1 MNFERKC
8 LVSLLAAAA
17 LVPIFVR
24 DQYLLH
30 IAIMVLFYA
39 VLATSLN
46 LVVGYVGEFSLGHTA
61 FLGTGAYA
69 AAILSTQYGWPMWLT
84 VPVSGMLAALMG
96 VAIGAITLRL
106 QGPFF
111 VIVTLSFAEV
121 LRLVA
126 DNWIG
131 LTNGPMGIA
140 GIPQPELVTRLGNLG
155 AKQFY
160 YAVAWLILALA
171 LYLSFRFVHS
181 NAGRAAV
188 AIRENRYVAQSIGIR
203 PLTYSM
209 LALVLGAFLSGMAGG
224 FYAHYISFVGPEM
237 FRFAFMVSMIIMVLI
252 GGKGTLVGP
261 LIGALLVTF
270 LEEYLREAKELRL
283 SIFGLAVIA
292 IVLFLPQGLMGFAG
306 RRRERRRS
314 ASGTAMAS
322 KSSAVAQPHA
332 GRAA

>member
-1 MNFERKC
+1 MKFEKHC
-8 LVSLLAAAA
+8 LFALMALAALLP
-17 LVPIFVR
+17 LVVR
-24 DQYLLH
+24 DQYVLH

-39 VLATSLN
+39 VLASSLN

-69 AAILSTQYGWPMWLT
+69 AAILSTQYGWPMWAT
-84 VPVSGMLAALMG
+84 VPVAGLLAAVVG
-96 VAIGAITLRL
+96 VVIGGITLRL

-140 GIPQPELVTRLGNLG
+140 GVPQPEWLGEAGNLG

-160 YAVAWLILALA
+160 YGIAWVLLAIT
-171 LYLSFRFVHS
+171 LYLGFRFVHS

-188 AIRENRYVAQSIGIR
+188 AVRENRYVAQSIGIR
-203 PLTYSM
+203 PLSYSM
-209 LALVLGAFLSGMAGG
+209 LALVLGALLSGMAGG
-224 FYAHYISFVGPEM
+224 FYAHYISFVGPEV

-292 IVLFLPQGLMGFAG
+292 IVLFLPRGLMGFVVQW
-306 RRRERRRS
+306 RESRKAAAPKVAP
-314 ASGTAMAS
+314 ASP
-322 KSSAVAQPHA
+322 KAQR
-332 GRAA
+332 RAA

>member
-1 MNFERKC
+1 MKFEKHC
-8 LVSLLAAAA
+8 LWA
-17 LVPIFVR
+17 LMALGAMLPFVVQ
-24 DQYLLH
+24 DQYVLH

-39 VLATSLN
+39 ILATSLN

-69 AAILSTQYGWPMWLT
+69 AALLSTQYGWPIWAT
-84 VPVSGMLAALMG
+84 IPTAGVLAAIMG
-96 VAIGAITLRL
+96 FIVGGITLRL

-126 DNWIG
+126 DNWIA

-140 GIPQPELVTRLGNLG
+140 GIPQPELLKEASNLA

-160 YAVAWLILALA
+160 YAIVWALLALA

-188 AIRENRYVAQSIGIR
+188 AVRENRYVAQSIGIR
-203 PLTYSM
+203 PLSYSM
-209 LALVLGAFLSGMAGG
+209 LALVLGAMLSGMAGG
-224 FYAHYISFVGPEM
+224 FYAHYISFVGPEV
-237 FRFAFMVSMIIMVLI
+237 FRFAFMISMIIMVLI

-292 IVLFLPQGLMGFAG
+292 IVLFLPRGLMGFITQ
-306 RRRERRRS
+306 RREAR
-314 ASGTAMAS
+314 
-322 KSSAVAQPHA
+322 SSAATSLQSTPA
-332 GRAA
+332 ADGRPA

>member
-1 MNFERKC
+1 MNYEKKI
-8 LVSLLAAAA
+8 LLGLMALAAAVP
-17 LVPIFVR
+17 LVVR
-24 DQYLLH
+24 DQYVLH
-30 IAIMVLFYA
+30 IIIMVLFYA
-39 VLATSLN
+39 VLASSLN

-69 AAILSTQYGWPMWLT
+69 AAILSTQYGWPIWAT
-84 VPVSGMLAALMG
+84 IPVAGVLAALMG
-96 VAIGAITLRL
+96 VVIGALTLRL

-140 GIPQPELVTRLGNLG
+140 GIPQPRLLEAASNLAG
-155 AKQFY
+155 KQFY
-160 YAVAWLILALA
+160 YAVAWVLLALT
-171 LYLSFRFVHS
+171 LYLSYRFVHS

-188 AIRENRYVAQSIGIR
+188 AVRENRFVAQSVGIR
-203 PLTYSM
+203 PLNYTM
-209 LALVLGAFLSGMAGG
+209 LALVLGALLSGMAGG

-237 FRFAFMVSMIIMVLI
+237 FRFAFMVSMIIMVLV

-292 IVLFLPQGLMGFAG
+292 IVLFLPRGLMGYVAQ
-306 RRRERRRS
+306 RREARL
-314 ASGTAMAS
+314 
-322 KSSAVAQPHA
+322 A
-332 GRAA
+332 GARAAPVATRSPA

>member
-1 MNFERKC
+1 MRFERRC
-8 LVSLLAAAA
+8 LWALMLLAA
-17 LVPIFVR
+17 LVPLLVR
-24 DQYLLH
+24 DQYVLH

-69 AAILSTQYGWPMWLT
+69 AALLSTQYGWPVWAT
-84 VPVSGMLAALMG
+84 IPVAGLLAAVMG
-96 VAIGAITLRL
+96 VIIGGITLRL

-126 DNWIG
+126 DNWIA

-140 GIPQPELVTRLGNLG
+140 GIPQPALLADAGNLG

-160 YAVAWLILALA
+160 YALAWVLLAIA
-171 LYLSFRFVHS
+171 LYLSYRFVSS

-224 FYAHYISFVGPEM
+224 FYAHYISFVGPEV

-283 SIFGLAVIA
+283 SLFGLAVIA
-292 IVLFLPQGLMGFAG
+292 IVLFLPRGLMGFVA
-306 RRRERRRS
+306 RRRETR
-314 ASGTAMAS
+314 AAAPAA
-322 KSSAVAQPHA
+322 AVAAPPT
-332 GRAA
+332 RRLV

>member
-1 MNFERKC
+1 MKFEKHC
-8 LVSLLAAAA
+8 LWALMALSALL
-17 LVPIFVR
+17 PFVVQ
-24 DQYLLH
+24 DQYVLH

-39 VLATSLN
+39 ILATSLN

-69 AAILSTQYGWPMWLT
+69 AALLSTQYGWPLWATIPTAGL
-84 VPVSGMLAALMG
+84 LAAVMG
-96 VAIGAITLRL
+96 FIVGGITLRL

-126 DNWIG
+126 DNWIA

-140 GIPQPELVTRLGNLG
+140 GVPQPELLNHASNLA

-160 YAVAWLILALA
+160 YVIAWALLALA

-188 AIRENRYVAQSIGIR
+188 AVRENRYVAQSIGIR
-203 PLTYSM
+203 PLSYSM
-209 LALVLGAFLSGMAGG
+209 LALVLGAMLSGMAGG
-224 FYAHYISFVGPEM
+224 FYAHYISFVGPEV
-237 FRFAFMVSMIIMVLI
+237 FRFAFMISMIIMVLI

-292 IVLFLPQGLMGFAG
+292 IVLFLPRGLMGFIAQ
-306 RRRERRRS
+306 RREARN
-314 ASGTAMAS
+314 
-322 KSSAVAQPHA
+322 SAVGSPQAAPA
-332 GRAA
+332 ADGRPA

>member
-1 MNFERKC
+1 MNFEKNC
-8 LVSLLAAAA
+8 LIGWMVLAAVFPL
-17 LVPIFVR
+17 LVQ
-24 DQYLLH
+24 DQYILH

-39 VLATSLN
+39 VLASSLN

-69 AAILSTQYGWPMWLT
+69 AAILSAQYGWPLWAT
-84 VPVSGMLAALMG
+84 IPVAGLLAAVMG
-96 VAIGAITLRL
+96 LVIGALTLRL

-140 GIPQPELVTRLGNLG
+140 GIPQPAILAEAGNLG

-160 YAVAWLILALA
+160 YAIAWVLLALT
-171 LYLSFRFVHS
+171 LYLSYRFVHS

-188 AIRENRYVAQSIGIR
+188 AVRENRYVAQSIGIR
-203 PLTYSM
+203 PLNYTM
-209 LALVLGAFLSGMAGG
+209 LALVLGALLSGMAGG
-224 FYAHYISFVGPEM
+224 FYAHYISFVGPEV

-261 LIGALLVTF
+261 LVGALLVTF

-283 SIFGLAVIA
+283 SLFGLAVIG
-292 IVLFLPQGLMGFAG
+292 IVLFLPRGLMGWVMQWRG
-306 RRRERRRS
+306 R
-314 ASGTAMAS
+314 
-322 KSSAVAQPHA
+322 AVAPSPVA
-332 GRAA
+332 VPAPEPEPAPGRPA

>member
-1 MNFERKC
+1 MNYEQKI
-8 LVSLLAAAA
+8 LLGLMALAAAVP
-17 LVPIFVR
+17 LVVR
-24 DQYLLH
+24 DQYVLH
-30 IAIMVLFYA
+30 IIIMVLFYA
-39 VLATSLN
+39 VLASSLN

-69 AAILSTQYGWPMWLT
+69 AAILSTQYGWPIWAT
-84 VPVSGMLAALMG
+84 IPVAGVLAALMG
-96 VAIGAITLRL
+96 VVIGALTLRL

-140 GIPQPELVTRLGNLG
+140 GIPQPRLLDEASNLAG
-155 AKQFY
+155 KQFY
-160 YAVAWLILALA
+160 YAVAWVLLAVT
-171 LYLSFRFVHS
+171 LYLSYRFVYS

-188 AIRENRYVAQSIGIR
+188 AVRENRFVAQSVGIR
-203 PLTYSM
+203 PLNYTM
-209 LALVLGAFLSGMAGG
+209 LALVLGALLSGMAGG

-237 FRFAFMVSMIIMVLI
+237 FRFAFMVSMIIMVLV

-292 IVLFLPQGLMGFAG
+292 IVLFLPRGLMGYVAQ
-306 RRRERRRS
+306 RREARLAGARATPVATRS
-314 ASGTAMAS
+314 PA
-322 KSSAVAQPHA
+322 
-332 GRAA
+332 

>member
-1 MNFERKC
+1 MNYEKKI
-8 LVSLLAAAA
+8 LLALMALAAAVP
-17 LVPIFVR
+17 LVVR
-24 DQYLLH
+24 DQYVLH
-30 IAIMVLFYA
+30 IIIMVLFYA
-39 VLATSLN
+39 VLASSLN

-69 AAILSTQYGWPMWLT
+69 AAILSTQYGWPIWAT
-84 VPVSGMLAALMG
+84 IPVAGVLAALMG
-96 VAIGAITLRL
+96 VVIGALTLRL

-140 GIPQPELVTRLGNLG
+140 GIPQPRLLDEASNLAG
-155 AKQFY
+155 KQFY
-160 YAVAWLILALA
+160 YALAWLLLAVT
-171 LYLSFRFVHS
+171 LYLSYRFVHS

-188 AIRENRYVAQSIGIR
+188 AVRENRFVAQSVGIR
-203 PLTYSM
+203 PLNYTM
-209 LALVLGAFLSGMAGG
+209 LALVLGALLSGMAGG

-237 FRFAFMVSMIIMVLI
+237 FRFAFMISMIIMVLV

-292 IVLFLPQGLMGFAG
+292 IVLFLPRGLMGYVAQ
-306 RRRERRRS
+306 RREARL
-314 ASGTAMAS
+314 
-322 KSSAVAQPHA
+322 A
-332 GRAA
+332 GVRAAPVATRSPA

>member
-1 MNFERKC
+1 MNYEQKI
-8 LVSLLAAAA
+8 LLGLMALAAAVP
-17 LVPIFVR
+17 LVVR
-24 DQYLLH
+24 DQYVLH
-30 IAIMVLFYA
+30 IIIMVLFYA
-39 VLATSLN
+39 VLASSLN

-69 AAILSTQYGWPMWLT
+69 AAILSTQYGWPIWAT
-84 VPVSGMLAALMG
+84 IPVAGVLAALMG
-96 VAIGAITLRL
+96 VVIGALTLRL

-140 GIPQPELVTRLGNLG
+140 GIPQPRLLDEASNLAG
-155 AKQFY
+155 KQFY
-160 YAVAWLILALA
+160 YAVAWVLLAVT
-171 LYLSFRFVHS
+171 LYLSYRFVYS

-188 AIRENRYVAQSIGIR
+188 AVRENRFVAQSVGIR
-203 PLTYSM
+203 PLNYTM
-209 LALVLGAFLSGMAGG
+209 LALVLGALLSGMAGG

-237 FRFAFMVSMIIMVLI
+237 FRFAFMVSMIIMVLV

-292 IVLFLPQGLMGFAG
+292 IVLFLPRGLMGYVAQ
-306 RRRERRRS
+306 RREARLAGTRATPVATRS
-314 ASGTAMAS
+314 PA
-322 KSSAVAQPHA
+322 
-332 GRAA
+332 

>member
-1 MNFERKC
+1 MNYEQKI
-8 LVSLLAAAA
+8 LLGLMALAAAVP
-17 LVPIFVR
+17 LVVR
-24 DQYLLH
+24 DQYVLH
-30 IAIMVLFYA
+30 IIIMVLFYA
-39 VLATSLN
+39 VLASSLN

-69 AAILSTQYGWPMWLT
+69 AAILSTQYGWPIWAT
-84 VPVSGMLAALMG
+84 IPVAGVLAALMG
-96 VAIGAITLRL
+96 VVIGALTLRL

-140 GIPQPELVTRLGNLG
+140 GIPQPRLLDEASNLAG
-155 AKQFY
+155 KQFY
-160 YAVAWLILALA
+160 YAVAWVLLAVT
-171 LYLSFRFVHS
+171 LYLSYRFVYS

-188 AIRENRYVAQSIGIR
+188 AVRENRFVAQSVGIR
-203 PLTYSM
+203 PLNYTM
-209 LALVLGAFLSGMAGG
+209 LALVLGALLSGMAGG

-237 FRFAFMVSMIIMVLI
+237 FRFAFMVSMIIMVLV

-292 IVLFLPQGLMGFAG
+292 IVLFLPRGLMGYVAQ
-306 RRRERRRS
+306 RREARLAGTRATHVATRS
-314 ASGTAMAS
+314 PA
-322 KSSAVAQPHA
+322 
-332 GRAA
+332 

>member
-1 MNFERKC
+1 MNYEKKI
-8 LVSLLAAAA
+8 LLALMALAAAVP
-17 LVPIFVR
+17 LVVR
-24 DQYLLH
+24 DQYVLH
-30 IAIMVLFYA
+30 IIIMVLFYA
-39 VLATSLN
+39 VLASSLN

-69 AAILSTQYGWPMWLT
+69 AAILSTQYGWPIWAT
-84 VPVSGMLAALMG
+84 IPVAGVLAALMG
-96 VAIGAITLRL
+96 VVIGALTLRL

-140 GIPQPELVTRLGNLG
+140 GIPQPRLLDEASNLAG
-155 AKQFY
+155 KQFY
-160 YAVAWLILALA
+160 YALAWLLLAVT
-171 LYLSFRFVHS
+171 LYLSYRFVHS

-188 AIRENRYVAQSIGIR
+188 AVRENRFVAQSVGIR
-203 PLTYSM
+203 PLNYTM
-209 LALVLGAFLSGMAGG
+209 LALVLGALLSGMAGG

-237 FRFAFMVSMIIMVLI
+237 FRFAFMVSMIIMVLV

-292 IVLFLPQGLMGFAG
+292 IVLFLPRGLMGYVAQ
-306 RRRERRRS
+306 RREARL
-314 ASGTAMAS
+314 
-322 KSSAVAQPHA
+322 A
-332 GRAA
+332 GVRAAPVATRSPA

>member
-1 MNFERKC
+1 MMKFEKHC
-8 LVSLLAAAA
+8 LVALMALAALLP
-17 LVPIFVR
+17 LVVR

-39 VLATSLN
+39 VLASSLN

-69 AAILSTQYGWPMWLT
+69 AAILSTQYGWPMWAT
-84 VPVSGMLAALMG
+84 VPVAGLLAAVVG
-96 VAIGAITLRL
+96 VVIGGITLRL

-140 GIPQPELVTRLGNLG
+140 GIPQPALLGDAGNLG

-160 YAVAWLILALA
+160 YAVAWVLLAVT

-188 AIRENRYVAQSIGIR
+188 AVRENRYVAQSIGIR
-203 PLTYSM
+203 PLSYSM
-209 LALVLGAFLSGMAGG
+209 LALVLGALLSGMAGG
-224 FYAHYISFVGPEM
+224 FYAHYISFVGPEV

-292 IVLFLPQGLMGFAG
+292 IVLFLPRGLMGFVVQWREA
-306 RRRERRRS
+306 RKADAPKIAHKAERR
-314 ASGTAMAS
+314 
-322 KSSAVAQPHA
+322 
-332 GRAA
+332 AA

>member
-1 MNFERKC
+1 MKFERRC
-8 LVSLLAAAA
+8 LWALMLLAA
-17 LVPIFVR
+17 LVPLLVR

-69 AAILSTQYGWPMWLT
+69 AALLSTVHGWPIWAT
-84 VPVSGMLAALMG
+84 IPVAGALAALMG
-96 VAIGAITLRL
+96 VIIGGITLRL

-126 DNWIG
+126 DNWIA

-140 GIPQPELVTRLGNLG
+140 GVPQPALLAEAGNLG

-160 YAVAWLILALA
+160 YAVAWVLLAIA
-171 LYLSFRFVHS
+171 LYLSYRFVNS

-209 LALVLGAFLSGMAGG
+209 FSLVLGAFLSGMAGG
-224 FYAHYISFVGPEM
+224 FYAHYISFVGPEV

-283 SIFGLAVIA
+283 SLFGLAVIA
-292 IVLFLPQGLMGFAG
+292 IVLFLPRGLMGFIT
-306 RRRERRRS
+306 RRRETR
-314 ASGTAMAS
+314 
-322 KSSAVAQPHA
+322 AVAAAPA
-332 GRAA
+332 TAAAASAPRATRRPA

>member
-1 MNFERKC
+1 MNAERR
-8 LVSLLAAAA
+8 VLLALMFVAGA
-17 LVPIFVR
+17 VPFLVR
-24 DQYLLH
+24 DQYVLH

-61 FLGTGAYA
+61 FLGTGAYT
-69 AAILSTQYGWPMWLT
+69 AAILSTSYGWPIWAT
-84 VPVSGMLAALMG
+84 IPVAGLLAAVMG
-96 VAIGAITLRL
+96 MIIGGITLRL

-121 LRLVA
+121 LRLIA
-126 DNWIG
+126 DNWIA

-140 GIPQPELVTRLGNLG
+140 GVPQPAVLAAASNLD

-160 YAVAWLILALA
+160 YGVAWVLLAIA
-171 LYLSFRFVHS
+171 LYLSYRFVHS

-188 AIRENRYVAQSIGIR
+188 AIRENRNVALSIGIR

-224 FYAHYISFVGPEM
+224 FYAHYISFVGPEV
-237 FRFAFMVSMIIMVLI
+237 FRFAFMVSMIIMVLV

-261 LIGALLVTF
+261 LLGALLVTF

-283 SIFGLAVIA
+283 SMFGLAVIV
-292 IVLFLPQGLMGFAG
+292 IVLFLPRGLVGFMTQ
-306 RRRERRRS
+306 RREIRATGSEPDTAASPTRVTGTS
-314 ASGTAMAS
+314 A
-322 KSSAVAQPHA
+322 
-332 GRAA
+332 

>member
-1 MNFERKC
+1 MKFERRC
-8 LVSLLAAAA
+8 LWALMALAALLPFAVA
-17 LVPIFVR
+17 DKYV
-24 DQYLLH
+24 LH
-30 IAIMVLFYA
+30 ISIMVLFYA

-69 AAILSTQYGWPMWLT
+69 AALLSTQYGWPLWATIPAAGL
-84 VPVSGMLAALMG
+84 LAAVVG
-96 VAIGAITLRL
+96 VVIGGITLRL

-126 DNWIG
+126 DNWIA

-140 GIPQPELVTRLGNLG
+140 GIPQPSLLADAGTLG

-160 YAVAWLILALA
+160 YAVAWALLAIA

-188 AIRENRYVAQSIGIR
+188 AVRENRHVAQSIGIR
-203 PLTYSM
+203 PLNYSM
-209 LALVLGAFLSGMAGG
+209 LALVLGALLCGMAGG
-224 FYAHYISFVGPEM
+224 FYAHYISFVGPEV
-237 FRFAFMVSMIIMVLI
+237 FRFTFMVSMIMMVLI

-283 SIFGLAVIA
+283 SIFGLAVMA
-292 IVLFLPQGLMGFAG
+292 IVLFLPRGLMGFLAL
-306 RRRERRRS
+306 RRE
-314 ASGTAMAS
+314 T
-322 KSSAVAQPHA
+322 
-332 GRAA
+332 RAAPAEAEAPRAARVSGRPA

>member
-1 MNFERKC
+1 MTFERRI
-8 LVSLLAAAA
+8 LLALMALAAV
-17 LVPIFVR
+17 LPLFVR
-24 DQYLLH
+24 DQYVLH
-30 IAIMVLFYA
+30 IAIMVLFFA
-39 VLATSLN
+39 VLASSLN

-61 FLGTGAYA
+61 FLGTGAYT
-69 AAILSTQYGWPMWLT
+69 AAILATQHGWPLWATIPMAGL
-84 VPVSGMLAALMG
+84 LAALMG
-96 VAIGAITLRL
+96 VVIGALTLRL

-121 LRLVA
+121 LRLIA

-140 GIPQPELVTRLGNLG
+140 GVPQPEWLAQASNLA

-160 YAVAWLILALA
+160 YGIAWVLLALT
-171 LYLSFRFVHS
+171 LYLSYRFVYS

-188 AIRENRYVAQSIGIR
+188 AVRENRYVAQSIGIR
-203 PLTYSM
+203 PLNYTM
-209 LALVLGAFLSGMAGG
+209 LALVLGALLSGMAGG
-224 FYAHYISFVGPEM
+224 FYAHYISFVGPEV

-292 IVLFLPQGLMGFAG
+292 IVLFLPRGLMGFITQ
-306 RRRERRRS
+306 RREAR
-314 ASGTAMAS
+314 GTAPAAATG
-322 KSSAVAQPHA
+322 SAPTTQRRPA
-332 GRAA
+332 

>member
-1 MNFERKC
+1 MKFEKHC
-8 LVSLLAAAA
+8 LVALMALAALLP
-17 LVPIFVR
+17 LVVR

-39 VLATSLN
+39 VLASSLN

-69 AAILSTQYGWPMWLT
+69 AAILSTQYGWPMWAT
-84 VPVSGMLAALMG
+84 VPVAGLLAAVVG
-96 VAIGAITLRL
+96 VVIGGITLRL

-140 GIPQPELVTRLGNLG
+140 GIPQPALLGDAGNLG

-160 YAVAWLILALA
+160 YAVAWVLLALT

-188 AIRENRYVAQSIGIR
+188 AVRENRYVAQSIGIR
-203 PLTYSM
+203 PLSYSM
-209 LALVLGAFLSGMAGG
+209 LALVLGALLSGMAGG
-224 FYAHYISFVGPEM
+224 FYAHYISFVGPEV
-237 FRFAFMVSMIIMVLI
+237 FRFAFMVSMIIMVLV

-292 IVLFLPQGLMGFAG
+292 IVLFLPRGLMGFVVQWREA
-306 RRRERRRS
+306 RKAQAPQVARKAERR
-314 ASGTAMAS
+314 
-322 KSSAVAQPHA
+322 
-332 GRAA
+332 AA

>member
-1 MNFERKC
+1 MKFEKHC
-8 LVSLLAAAA
+8 LWGLMALAA
-17 LVPIFVR
+17 LLPLLVR
-24 DQYLLH
+24 DQYVLH

-39 VLATSLN
+39 VLASSLN

-61 FLGTGAYA
+61 FLGTGAYT
-69 AAILSTQYGWPMWLT
+69 AAILSTQYGWPMWAT
-84 VPVSGMLAALMG
+84 VPAAGLLAMLVG
-96 VAIGAITLRL
+96 VVIGGITLRL

-121 LRLVA
+121 LRLAA
-126 DNWIG
+126 DNWIA

-140 GIPQPELVTRLGNLG
+140 GVPQPALLAAAGNLG

-160 YAVAWLILALA
+160 YAVAWLLLALT
-171 LYLSFRFVHS
+171 LYLSFRFVYS

-188 AIRENRYVAQSIGIR
+188 AVRENRYVAQSIGIQ
-203 PLTYSM
+203 PLHYSM
-209 LALVLGAFLSGMAGG
+209 LALVLGALLSGMAGG
-224 FYAHYISFVGPEM
+224 FYAHYISFVGPEV
-237 FRFAFMVSMIIMVLI
+237 FRFAFMVSMIIMVLV

-292 IVLFLPQGLMGFAG
+292 IVLFLPRGLMGFVVQWRAS
-306 RRRERRRS
+306 RRADAPKVAVAPSQPERR
-314 ASGTAMAS
+314 
-322 KSSAVAQPHA
+322 
-332 GRAA
+332 AA

>member
-1 MNFERKC
+1 MKFEKHC
-8 LVSLLAAAA
+8 LFTLMALAA
-17 LVPIFVR
+17 LLPLMVS

-39 VLATSLN
+39 VLASSLN

-69 AAILSTQYGWPMWLT
+69 AAILSTQYGWPIWATIPAAGL
-84 VPVSGMLAALMG
+84 LAALVG
-96 VAIGAITLRL
+96 VIIGGITLRL

-126 DNWIG
+126 DNWIA

-140 GIPQPELVTRLGNLG
+140 GVPQPDWLGDSGNLA

-160 YAVAWLILALA
+160 YGIAWALLALT
-171 LYLSFRFVHS
+171 LYLSFRFVYS

-188 AIRENRYVAQSIGIR
+188 AVRENRYVAQSIGIR
-203 PLTYSM
+203 PLSYSM
-209 LALVLGAFLSGMAGG
+209 MALVLGALLSGMAGG
-224 FYAHYISFVGPEM
+224 FYAHYISFVGPEV

-283 SIFGLAVIA
+283 SIFGLIVIA
-292 IVLFLPQGLMGFAG
+292 IVLFLPRGLMSFVMQWRESRKTSSPQAQAPLKTEG
-306 RRRERRRS
+306 R
-314 ASGTAMAS
+314 TA
-322 KSSAVAQPHA
+322 
-332 GRAA
+332 

>member
-1 MNFERKC
+1 MMKFEKHC
-8 LVSLLAAAA
+8 LVALMALAALLP
-17 LVPIFVR
+17 LVVR
-24 DQYLLH
+24 DQYVLH

-39 VLATSLN
+39 VLASSLN

-69 AAILSTQYGWPMWLT
+69 AAILSTQYGWPMWAT
-84 VPVSGMLAALMG
+84 VPMAGLLAAVVG
-96 VAIGAITLRL
+96 VVIGGITLRL

-140 GIPQPELVTRLGNLG
+140 GVPQPTLLGDAGNLG

-160 YAVAWLILALA
+160 YAVAWVLLAVT
-171 LYLSFRFVHS
+171 LYLSFRFVYS

-188 AIRENRYVAQSIGIR
+188 AVRENRYVAQSIGIR
-203 PLTYSM
+203 PLSYSM
-209 LALVLGAFLSGMAGG
+209 LALVLGALLSGMAGG
-224 FYAHYISFVGPEM
+224 FYAHYISFVGPEV

-292 IVLFLPQGLMGFAG
+292 IVLFLPRGLMGFVVQWRESRKATAPKIATPKA
-306 RRRERRRS
+306 ERR
-314 ASGTAMAS
+314 
-322 KSSAVAQPHA
+322 
-332 GRAA
+332 AA

>member
-1 MNFERKC
+1 MRFEKHC
-8 LVSLLAAAA
+8 LWGLMALAA
-17 LVPIFVR
+17 LLPLLVR
-24 DQYLLH
+24 DQYVLH

-39 VLATSLN
+39 VLASSLN

-61 FLGTGAYA
+61 FLGTGAYT
-69 AAILSTQYGWPMWLT
+69 AAILSTQYGWPMWAT
-84 VPVSGMLAALMG
+84 VPAAGLLAMLVG
-96 VAIGAITLRL
+96 VVIGGITLRL

-121 LRLVA
+121 LRLAA
-126 DNWIG
+126 DNWIA

-140 GIPQPELVTRLGNLG
+140 GVPQPALLAEAGNLG

-160 YAVAWLILALA
+160 YTVAWLLLALT
-171 LYLSFRFVHS
+171 LYLSFRFVYS

-188 AIRENRYVAQSIGIR
+188 AVRENRYVAQSIGIQ
-203 PLTYSM
+203 PLHYSM
-209 LALVLGAFLSGMAGG
+209 LALVLGALLSGMAGG
-224 FYAHYISFVGPEM
+224 FYAHYISFVGPEV
-237 FRFAFMVSMIIMVLI
+237 FRFAFMVSMIIMVLV

-292 IVLFLPQGLMGFAG
+292 IVLFLPRGLMGFVVQWRAS
-306 RRRERRRS
+306 RRADAPKVAVAPSQPERR
-314 ASGTAMAS
+314 
-322 KSSAVAQPHA
+322 
-332 GRAA
+332 AA